1 MSCYL
6 FGPRLCAHQRAPA
19 VSLTRVLVLH
29 SPGTQHVVSD
39 LILTQGSLTP
49 GHRDHGHL
57 MMNQSDHSMQ
67 SIDQSG
73 LTLTSCSI
81 SARKEEPSLV
91 TPQPA
96 TVIGLFSLIPEKM
109 EDQGNEEIAN
119 IFIIII
125 TWRWQT
131 DCPEVMK
138 VCRVLQSPERDVIV
152 VGDLVVARMS
162 HHVGHLMNPHHSVT
176 DLTNQITP

>member
-1 MSCYL
+1 MTCYL
-6 FGPRLCAHQRAPA
+6 FGPWLCAHQRSPA

-39 LILTQGSLTP
+39 LILTQGGLTS
-49 GHRDHGHL
+49 GHRDHRHL
-57 MMNQSDHSMQ
+57 MMDQSDHSMQ

-96 TVIGLFSLIPEKM
+96 TVIGLFSLIPEKE
-109 EDQGNEEIAN
+109 EDQGNEDEA
-119 IFIIII
+119 IIIVI
-125 TWRWQT
+125 TWRW
-131 DCPEVMK
+131 
-138 VCRVLQSPERDVIV
+138 
-152 VGDLVVARMS
+152 
-162 HHVGHLMNPHHSVT
+162 
-176 DLTNQITP
+176 